1 MEPLRYMK
9 SISLKLKIIG
19 GVILALLLIALAS
32 ATYAW
37 YVEKNK
43 PPISKVEY
51 IKVPEIKEV
60 IKIKRVEIPIEKIV
74 TIEKQVLIEKIKMPD
89 WFRTDTN
96 KQAIATAVI
105 PAYEGNTNAVAVV
118 DTQSGVGEIV
128 VKQEELSLVGF
139 ANDKQIYTKAGYSTN
154 SETQIT
160 IGAEWKFLRLGKIK
174 VGAFGEGRAAFGNKE
189 TGDRHPVEA
198 VAGVIVTY

>member
-1 MEPLRYMK
+1 MEPLGCMK
-9 SISLKLKIIG
+9 SISLKIKIIG
-19 GVILALLLIALAS
+19 GIILALLLLALSS
-32 ATYAW
+32 AIYAW

-60 IKIKRVEIPIEKIV
+60 IKIKRVEVPIEKIV
-74 TIEKQVLIEKIKMPD
+74 TIEKQVLIEKIKMPE

-118 DTQSGVGEIV
+118 DTQTGAGEIV

-139 ANDKQIYTKAGYSTN
+139 TNDKGLYAKAGYSTN

-160 IGAEWKFLRLGKIK
+160 IGAEWKFIRLGKIK

-198 VAGVIVTY
+198 VAGVLLTY

>member
-1 MEPLRYMK
+1 MEPLGCMK
-9 SISLKLKIIG
+9 SISLKIKIIG
-19 GVILALLLIALAS
+19 GIILALLLLALSS
-32 ATYAW
+32 AIYAW

-74 TIEKQVLIEKIKMPD
+74 TIEKQVLIEKIKMPE

-105 PAYEGNTNAVAVV
+105 PAYEGNTNAVAIV
-118 DTQSGVGEIV
+118 DTKTGVGEIV
-128 VKQEELSLVGF
+128 VKQEPLSLVRF
-139 ANDKQIYTKAGYSTN
+139 ANDRQLYGKAGFSTN
-154 SETQIT
+154 KETQVT
-160 IGAEWKFLRLGKIK
+160 IGAEWKFVRVGKIK
-174 VGAFGEGRAAFGNKE
+174 VGVFGEGRAAFGTE
-189 TGDRHPVEA
+189 DTGSRQAVEA
-198 VAGVIVTY
+198 IGGVIVAY